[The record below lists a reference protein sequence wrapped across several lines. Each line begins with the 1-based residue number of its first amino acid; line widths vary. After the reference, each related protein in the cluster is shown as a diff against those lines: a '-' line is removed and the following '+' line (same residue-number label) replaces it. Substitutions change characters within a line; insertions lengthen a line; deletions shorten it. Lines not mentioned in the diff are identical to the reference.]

1 MKPIAKHSVKPNIKS
16 RARISEAQS
25 ANPFAMFGGGC
36 KDMLIQLPQEPDL
49 VYYLYGPLE
58 DEADYIELIH
68 TIRYSSPEQQITIH
82 INSPGG
88 SMYA

>member
-68 TIRYSSPEQQITIH
+68 VIRHLSNRLRFTLTRLVVVCMP
-82 INSPGG
+82 
-88 SMYA
+88 A